1 MVVVIPDFAPVPFS
15 FPAFVPAPPL
25 GRRGTA
31 VARHPRADRAPP
43 SGGRFLGNG
52 KKKSSDMSEVACSIE
67 KAFNSNHLIVSSSA
81 SASTSV

>member
-1 MVVVIPDFAPVPFS
+1 VVVVIPDFAPVPFP

-52 KKKSSDMSEVACSIE
+52 KKNVLSLVACSIE
-67 KAFNSNHLIVSSSA
+67 KAFNSNHLIVSS
-81 SASTSV
+81 